1 MNISARRRAVLAET
15 AVSIVIA
22 RGEGGALTHV
32 GWLALAGLAVACFDF
47 AQLGWWAA
55 PTLVLFG
62 ALALAAVFDARFLII
77 PDGPLIVLLLL
88 GLAILPSDGGEA
100 ALRLAAAAGGY
111 GTLRA
116 IDAAYRLLR
125 GRAGLGLADAHLLG
139 LAGLWLGPAALPGCL
154 LIAVVSAFLSA
165 LIAARNGGLAQMAQ
179 PIPFGPHLAL
189 GFWLGWSLGPLEAA
203 QSGF

>member
-1 MNISARRRAVLAET
+1 MSVPARRRAALVET
-15 AVSIVIA
+15 AVLAATA
-22 RGEGGALTHV
+22 RGEGR
-32 GWLALAGLAVACFDF
+32 ALAHVVWIALAALVVTFLDL
-47 AQLGWWAA
+47 AQLGYWAA

-62 ALALAAVFDARFLII
+62 ALAFASVFDARFLII

-88 GLAILPSDGGEA
+88 GLALLPLHGEAA
-100 ALRLAAAAGGY
+100 ALRLAGAAGGY
-111 GTLRA
+111 ATLRA
-116 IDAAYRLLR
+116 VDMAYRLLR

-139 LAGLWLGPAALPGCL
+139 LAGLWLGPEALPGCL

-165 LIAARNGGLAQMAQ
+165 LIAARDGALGHMAQ

-189 GFWLGWSLGPLEAA
+189 GFWLCWSLGPLEPA

>member
-1 MNISARRRAVLAET
+1 M
-15 AVSIVIA
+15 A
-22 RGEGGALTHV
+22 RGEGR
-32 GWLALAGLAVACFDF
+32 ALAHVAWIAFVGLAVALVDF
-47 AQLGWWAA
+47 AQLGWWVG

-62 ALALAAVFDARFLII
+62 ALALAAVFDARYLVI

-88 GLAILPSDGGEA
+88 GLAMLPPEGGEA
-100 ALRLAAAAGGY
+100 WLRLAAAAGGY

-154 LIAVVSAFLSA
+154 LIAVVSAFVSA
-165 LIAARNGGLAQMAQ
+165 LIAARDGAIGRLAQ

-189 GFWLGWSLGPLEAA
+189 GFWLCWSLGPLEA
-203 QSGF
+203 G

>member
-1 MNISARRRAVLAET
+1 MSVSARRRASLVEM
-15 AVSIVIA
+15 AVSIATA
-22 RGEGGALTHV
+22 RGEGR
-32 GWLALAGLAVACFDF
+32 ALAHVAWIAFGGLAVALLDL

-55 PTLVLFG
+55 PTLILFG
-62 ALALAAVFDARFLII
+62 ALALAAVFDARYLVI
-77 PDGPLIVLLLL
+77 PDGPLIILLLL
-88 GLAILPSDGGEA
+88 GLATLPRDGDET

-111 GTLRA
+111 GALRA

-154 LIAVVSAFLSA
+154 LVAVVSAFVSA
-165 LIAARNGGLAQMAQ
+165 FIAARDGALGRLTQ

-189 GFWLGWSLGPLEAA
+189 GFWLCWSLGPLEP
-203 QSGF
+203 G

>member
-1 MNISARRRAVLAET
+1 MNVPARRRAALVET
-15 AVSIVIA
+15 AIRAATA
-22 RGEGGALTHV
+22 RGEGR
-32 GWLALAGLAVACFDF
+32 ALAHVVWIALAALAFAFLDL
-47 AQLGWWAA
+47 AQLGYWAA
-55 PTLVLFG
+55 PTLVLFA
-62 ALALAAVFDARFLII
+62 ALAFASVFDARFLII

-88 GLAILPSDGGEA
+88 GLALLPSDGEEA
-100 ALRLAAAAGGY
+100 ALRLAGAAGGY
-111 GTLRA
+111 ATLRA
-116 IDAAYRLLR
+116 IDMSYRLLR

-165 LIAARNGGLAQMAQ
+165 LIAARDGALGHMAQ

-189 GFWLGWSLGPLEAA
+189 GFWLCWSLGPLEAA